1 MININLNCQQ
11 IITDGKENKVLDNE
25 INISGGTY
33 CLIYD
38 ALPITIF
45 LTEDVSIRTLY
56 RILKKRFK
64 IKL

>member
-11 IITDGKENKVLDNE
+11 IIADGKEQKLFDNE

-33 CLIYD
+33 CIIYD
-38 ALPITIF
+38 SLPITIF
-45 LTEDVSIRTLY
+45 LTEEISIRKLY

>member
-38 ALPITIF
+38 SLPITIF
-45 LTEDVSIRTLY
+45 FTEDVSIRTLY